1 MTKISAF
8 VDVKL
13 IKTTINEYFNNLN
26 LIMNETNKL
35 QYLLS
40 IDNNKNVTKNDN
52 DLVDM
57 RC

>member
-1 MTKISAF
+1 MTKISVF